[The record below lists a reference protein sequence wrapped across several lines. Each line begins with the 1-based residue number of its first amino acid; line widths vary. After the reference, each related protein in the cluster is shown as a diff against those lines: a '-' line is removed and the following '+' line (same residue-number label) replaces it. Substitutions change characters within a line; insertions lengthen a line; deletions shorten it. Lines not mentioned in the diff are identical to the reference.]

1 MHHTTVHHATE
12 RRTAIWLIG
21 LAVSTAIMSPSAIA
35 ADRFPG
41 ASWTRVESAD
51 EAGWNRSR
59 LRAARSYADSID
71 TAAVMVIQHGRVI
84 AEWGPTAL
92 PLKCHSVRKSLLSA
106 LYGPAVADGTIDL
119 DRTLNDLGIDDN
131 TPSLTA
137 AESQARIRDL
147 LSARSGIYHPAL
159 YETKKMAAARPE
171 RGAHAPDTFWYYNNW
186 DFNALGSIFENLT
199 GRSLFEDFQ
208 QRIAEPLE
216 LQDFVRSRH
225 TAYVTGKDSVH
236 PAYPFQLSTRDLA
249 RIGLL
254 FLHRGRWRDS
264 QIIPAEWVAKST
276 QAHSDAGVSGGYGYM
291 WWVATG
297 GRHLP
302 GVQLPDGSFSARGYR
317 GHHLLVIPDWQTV
330 IVHRVNTFQT
340 GRSVSRTQFGKLAGL
355 ILAARP
361 GPEQQPAPPPLP
373 TQPVTRRQ
381 AGSRT
386 VPFDLLLTG
395 GRVID
400 GTGGPAYQADIG
412 IRGGRIAAI
421 GQLSKHATRRA
432 LDVRGHVVAPGFI
445 DMHSHADRGLV
456 DADPLRRSAPNLVT
470 QGITTVVINQDGS
483 GATSIRDQRREMQRL
498 GIGLNAI
505 QMIGHGTIRRLVL
518 QGDFRRPATPGEI
531 QSMQRHLRA
540 AMDQGARGMSAGL
553 EYVPGRWST
562 PREMEALV
570 GELAPHNGVYIVH
583 ERSSGSRPMWYLPSR
598 DDPGQPSMIDNLR
611 ELIQIAAA
619 TRVPV
624 VATHIKARG
633 VDFWGSSK
641 RMIAMI
647 DQARSEGIPLFADQ
661 YPYNTSGS
669 DGKIVLIPKW
679 VAQSQSANDASKP
692 DPAAAATQTPATR
705 LERILSDRA
714 RAADVR
720 SDVAHEI
727 LRRGGSQQV
736 FVMDHPNPAYIGQTL
751 AELARLEK
759 CDAVEMAIRL
769 QLRGDRKRR
778 GGARLRA
785 YSMSQSDVDAFAS
798 TKWTVTSSDAGIALP
813 EDGPVHPRFYGSF
826 PRKIHRYAIEQKRIR
841 LEEAVRVC
849 TTLPAQILGIRD
861 RGRIEAGHHADLVVF
876 DPRRIRDMADA
887 FQPHRH
893 AVGIPYVVV
902 GGELAVD
909 QGRRTGKLAGQIVR

>member
-1 MHHTTVHHATE
+1 VYHFAQRRIATTLKVLALSVAVMHA
-12 RRTAIWLIG
+12 
-21 LAVSTAIMSPSAIA
+21 SAIA

-51 EAGWNRSR
+51 AAGWNRAR
-59 LRAARSYADSID
+59 LRAARRYADSID
-71 TAAVMVIQHGRVI
+71 TATVMVIQHGQVI

-106 LYGPAVADGTIDL
+106 LYGPAVKAGTIDL
-119 DRTLNDLGIDDN
+119 DRTLSDLGIDDKA
-131 TPSLTA
+131 PSLTA

-159 YETKKMAAARPE
+159 YETAKMAAARPQ
-171 RGAHAPDTFWYYNNW
+171 RGSHPPDTFWYYNNW

-216 LQDFVRSRH
+216 LQDFVRTRH
-225 TAYVTGKDSVH
+225 TTYVTGKDSVH

-254 FLHRGRWRDS
+254 FLHRGRWRDR
-264 QIIPAEWVAKST
+264 QIIPAEWVANST
-276 QAHSDAGVSGGYGYM
+276 QAHSDVGVSGGYGYM

-302 GVQLPDGSFSARGYR
+302 GVRIPDGSFSARGYR

-340 GRSVSRTQFGKLAGL
+340 GRSVSRSQFGKLVGL

-361 GPEQQPAPPPLP
+361 GLEQQPAAPPLP
-373 TQPVTRRQ
+373 TQRVTQRQ
-381 AGSRT
+381 ADSEK
-386 VPFDLLLTG
+386 VAFDLLLTG

-400 GTGGPAYQADIG
+400 GTGSPPRRADIG
-412 IRGGRIAAI
+412 MRGGRIVAI
-421 GQLSKHATRRA
+421 GQLSEHPTRRA
-432 LDVRGHVVAPGFI
+432 LDVSGQIVAPGFI

-456 DADPLRRSAPNLVT
+456 DVDPLRRSAPNLIT

-483 GATSIRDQRREMQRL
+483 GATSIRDQRQKMQRL

-505 QMIGHGTIRRLVL
+505 QMIGHGTLRRLVL
-518 QGDFRRPATPGEI
+518 RDDYRRPATPAEI
-531 QSMQRHLRA
+531 QSMQRQLRA
-540 AMDQGARGMSAGL
+540 ALDQGARGMSAGL

-562 PREMEALV
+562 PREMEALA
-570 GELAPHNGVYIVH
+570 GELKARNGVYIVH

-611 ELIQIAAA
+611 ELIQIAET

-647 DQARSEGIPLFADQ
+647 DQARSAGIPLFADQ

-669 DGKIVLIPKW
+669 DGRIVLIPKW
-679 VAQSQSANDASKP
+679 VAQSPSANDATKP
-692 DPAAAATQTPATR
+692 DPATAATLTPASR
-705 LERILSDRA
+705 LERILSDTA

-720 SDVAHEI
+720 RDIAHEI

-736 FVMDHPNPAYIGQTL
+736 FVMDHPNDSYVGQTL
-751 AELARLEK
+751 AELARREK

-769 QLRGDRKRR
+769 QLQGDRKRR

-785 YSMSQSDVDAFAS
+785 YSMSQSDVDAFAC
-798 TKWTVTSSDAGIALP
+798 TKWTATSSDAGIALP

-826 PRKIHRYAIEQKRIR
+826 PRKIHRYAIEQKLIS

-849 TTLPAQILGIRD
+849 TTLPAQILGIED
-861 RGRIEAGHHADLVVF
+861 RGRIVEGHHADLVVF
-876 DPRRIRDMADA
+876 DPQKIRDMADA

-893 AVGIPYVVV
+893 SVGIPYVIV
-902 GGELAVD
+902 GGALAVD
-909 QGRRTGKLAGQIVR
+909 QGRRTGKLAGQIID